1 MFKRIRKR
9 LGLSQVKFAKLLDL
23 PRATYQSYEL
33 NRRKPSKAK
42 EREIRKKIK
51 EIQKSLNKLE
61 NKLDNKDD
69 MCLKLLIDIIIA
81 TLFMLYLLC
90 C

>member
-33 NRRKPSKAK
+33 NRRKPPKIK
-42 EREIRKKIK
+42 EKEIRKKIK
-51 EIQKSLNKLE
+51 EIEKSL

-81 TLFMLYLLC
+81 TLFMLYFH
-90 C
+90 